1 MLHPDPHKAIE
12 AALATV
18 SDDGDDP
25 QEHYDLRFT
34 AWVLQG
40 RRRDSALPYTG
51 FDLAKAKILT
61 EEAADVLHAY
71 AKSLERDI
79 TWWRR
84 CDQPPPYFAPEVA
97 GLRIAAAFPERQRI
111 MVFCQSM
118 TGTRPID
125 WQDIEDNG
133 SVMRARE
140 ADLIVEM
147 KPAGFVYVLKDRFGL
162 RHTLRSIWRLP

>member
-1 MLHPDPHKAIE
+1 M
-12 AALATV
+12 
-18 SDDGDDP
+18 SD
-25 QEHYDLRFT
+25 T
-34 AWVLQG
+34 N
-40 RRRDSALPYTG
+40 
-51 FDLAKAKILT
+51 
-61 EEAADVLHAY
+61 
-71 AKSLERDI
+71 I

-84 CDQPPPYFAPEVA
+84 IDQDPPFYARTIDAE
-97 GLRIAAAFPERQRI
+97 RIAAAFPGRQRI

-133 SVMRARE
+133 SMMRARE

-162 RHTLRSIWRLP
+162 RHTIRSIWRLP